1 MSSNPKRQHSI
12 DSGTVRIRRP
22 LRLGVGTRPPQSVME
37 HDENCGTRDK
47 SGDVTR
53 MRITPA
59 PPLNDHEEEAGDY
72 TLVEIPVF
80 LDIEW

>member
-1 MSSNPKRQHSI
+1 
-12 DSGTVRIRRP
+12 
-22 LRLGVGTRPPQSVME
+22 ME

-59 PPLNDHEEEAGDY
+59 PPLTDHEEEAGDY